1 MQASTFLCLGEETHM
16 DKQRLKRQ
24 QLQVASISDSLSK
37 VTLNSQCFINRYDAI
52 CIGAE
57 AGQAVEFFTEAEA
70 YQFSVM
76 QLFSKPIG
84 LLLHMDPYGT
94 YHNRFEAEGQFE
106 RLETGL
112 KMIVM
117 TMLWLYHWH
126 NGMKTAKM
134 DTNGT
139 NEGRVLA
146 PSCPCQRGIRI
157 CARLSGRNTCV
168 MCSVCSIEARTGML
182 PSGSWCTAS
191 HKLLKG
197 FAVSQCLSENAV
209 IWKVFTCSSICTNQ
223 YAV

>member
-1 MQASTFLCLGEETHM
+1 MQFALAPRLV
-16 DKQRLKRQ
+16 KQ
-24 QLQVASISDSLSK
+24 
-37 VTLNSQCFINRYDAI
+37 LNSSQ
-52 CIGAE
+52 
-57 AGQAVEFFTEAEA
+57 
-70 YQFSVM
+70 
-76 QLFSKPIG
+76 KPRPTSFLSCNCSAN

-117 TMLWLYHWH
+117 TMLWQYHWP
-126 NGMKTAKM
+126 NGMKTAKI
-134 DTNGT
+134 DKNGT

-146 PSCPCQRGIRI
+146 PSCPCQCGIRI

-197 FAVSQCLSENAV
+197 FAVSQCLSENAA
-209 IWKVFTCSSICTNQ
+209 I
-223 YAV
+223 